1 MKRILRGLILIC
13 MIVSLGVSCGKR
25 ENPIRDEYPLQEPW
39 ILSYNF
45 PSLQGNLIEDPS
57 VRDLYVY
64 LPPQYDPV
72 NHPPQGLNGF
82 PVLYLLHDFGED
94 NQAFTFIYKVA
105 EVADRMI
112 AENQIN
118 PMILVMPDASS
129 IALASDPYKTDLGG
143 TFYVNSPLLGN
154 YENYITQDIMDSVE
168 VSFATVGARIEG
180 VWVPN
185 RDYHAISGHG
195 MGGYGALRIAM
206 DYDTLLFSA
215 VSASS
220 PYASFESFLTRQIID
235 KIYAENGFASDDF
248 SYASYKKLNP
258 WTDSSHPDKTYSQ
271 LVFAM
276 AAAFS
281 PHDPTDN
288 DTANFFAIVNIEG
301 FDYGVDLPF
310 DSSRTIPPGS
320 PIWNRWLNQDIKTKL
335 TNDPDAF
342 ANLSIYFDC
351 GDEDQLG
358 LYNGT
363 RALDQLLSLY
373 GKEHTYMEYGG
384 YSGYPADHNH
394 FVYDRLPYIL
404 KFHSDHF
411 GPPKWERK

>member
-1 MKRILRGLILIC
+1 MKRILFGLILIC
-13 MIVSLGVSCGKR
+13 LIISLMVSCGKR
-25 ENPIRDEYPLQEPW
+25 ENPIRDEYPSEEPW

-45 PSLQGNLIEDPS
+45 PSLQGNLIQDPS
-57 VRDLYVY
+57 VRDMYVY
-64 LPPQYDPV
+64 LPPQYDPI
-72 NHPPQGLNGF
+72 NHPPQSLNGF

-129 IALASDPYKTDLGG
+129 TVLASDPYKTELGG
-143 TFYVNSPLLGN
+143 TFYVNSLLLGK
-154 YENYITQDIMDSVE
+154 YEDYIAHDIVDSIE
-168 VSFATVGARIEG
+168 ANFATVGTRIEG
-180 VWVPN
+180 VWIPN

-206 DYDTLLFSA
+206 DYDTLLFNS
-215 VSASS
+215 VSAIS
-220 PYASFESFLTRQIID
+220 PYASFETFLTRQIID
-235 KIYAENGFASDDF
+235 KLYEENGFASDDF

-258 WTDSSHPDKTYSQ
+258 WTDPSHSDKTYSQ
-271 LVFAM
+271 LIFAM

-281 PHDPTDN
+281 PHDPN
-288 DTANFFAIVNIEG
+288 DPDTTNFFVLVDIG
-301 FDYGVDLPF
+301 GTKYGGDLPF
-310 DSSRTIPPGS
+310 DASRTVPPGS
-320 PIWNRWLNQDIKTKL
+320 PIWNRWLSQDIKTHL
-335 TNDPDAF
+335 VNEPDAF

-351 GDEDQLG
+351 GDQDQLG

-373 GKEHTYMEYGG
+373 GKEHTYMEYSG

-394 FVYDRLPYIL
+394 FVHDRLPDIL
-404 KFHSDHF
+404 KFHSQHF